1 MTRKEAG
8 RILGIAPDAEM
19 AEIKKRYR
27 QIMRQVHPDGGAP
40 EKNHAYSAQEVNLAY
55 EILRRET
62 HREIPGTERSEK
74 WKKMNAPM
82 NPNAYRDRQ
91 VFYYAEDQ
99 EGNILGSF
107 PIARGKY
114 LWKTEEDFPLFLL
127 SMYQCGKELLDEIDD
142 RLRRSEL
149 TALRQEIQPE
159 LTYLLSQQFID
170 GLALLGELAREK
182 ESVQE
187 GSRIFYIPSMLELT
201 EKGRGT
207 EKGEILSPS
216 RLKKHRL
223 YLKDQ
228 AGQELGYLSF
238 LDDRLYY
245 VIIPLF
251 EQRRARLKLQAAG
264 EPEKKG
270 RRKAGGYQKLHL
282 WLKVSDES
290 TGSLPESL
298 NLQIE
303 GLLQKYENGN
313 PVSEIN
319 KRVR

>member
-1 MTRKEAG
+1 MTRKEAC
-8 RILGIAPDAEM
+8 RILGIAPDAET

-40 EKNHAYSAQEVNLAY
+40 EGNHAYSAQEVNLAY

-62 HREIPGTERSEK
+62 GRGIQGRECPEK

-82 NPNAYRDRQ
+82 NPNAYRERQ

-107 PIARGKY
+107 PVARGKY

-142 RLRRSEL
+142 RLRRREL

-182 ESVQE
+182 ESAQE

-201 EKGRGT
+201 EKGRET

-216 RLKKHRL
+216 CLKKHRL
-223 YLKDQ
+223 YLKNQ
-228 AGQELGYLSF
+228 TGQELGYLSF

-251 EQRRARLKLQAAG
+251 EQRRVRIKLQAAG

-282 WLKVSDES
+282 WLKVSEEN
-290 TGSLPESL
+290 TGSLPDSL

-303 GLLQKYENGN
+303 GVLQKYENGRSFHVPSGN
-313 PVSEIN
+313 L
-319 KRVR
+319 